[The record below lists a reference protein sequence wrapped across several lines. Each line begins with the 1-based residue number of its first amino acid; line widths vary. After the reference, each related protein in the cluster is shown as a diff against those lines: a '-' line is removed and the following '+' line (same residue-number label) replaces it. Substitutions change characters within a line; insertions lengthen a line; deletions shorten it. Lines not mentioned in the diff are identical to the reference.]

1 MTVDDRRPE
10 RSDCGHDAAAYVLGA
25 LESEQ
30 AIAFRRHMVGCV
42 VCRDEVA
49 ALQGVA
55 DALPMA
61 APQMAAP
68 PSVKRRL
75 IAEVRADVKRRRR
88 PPDRRW
94 TRVRPAWP
102 ALGRPAMA
110 AGALLAAIALALGA
124 FELGSGSSRPQ
135 LVRATV
141 VGGTGSAVLRL
152 SNGHAELAMQHIPAP
167 PSGLIYEVWLKRGT
181 QPPSPTSALFDVTR
195 SGAGAVDVPGD
206 LHGVSEVL
214 VTPEPLGGSLVPTRA
229 PVIVAP
235 LSRQ

>member
-10 RSDCGHDAAAYVLGA
+10 WSDCGHDAAAYALGA
-25 LESEQ
+25 LESEE

-49 ALQGVA
+49 ALRGVA

-68 PSVKRRL
+68 RSVKRRL
-75 IAEVRADVKRRRR
+75 MTEVRADAKRRRR
-88 PPDRRW
+88 AAGRRW
-94 TRVRPAWP
+94 TRVRPVWP
-102 ALGRPAMA
+102 AHGRPAMA
-110 AGALLAAIALALGA
+110 AGALLAAIALAVGA
-124 FELGSGSSRPQ
+124 VELGSGSGPQ

-141 VGGTGSAVLRL
+141 VGGTGTAVLRL
-152 SNGHAELAMQHIPAP
+152 SGGHAELAMQRIPAP
-167 PSGLIYEVWLKRGT
+167 PPGRIYEVWLKRGT
-181 QPPSPTSALFDVTR
+181 QAPSPTSALFDVTR

>member
-25 LESEQ
+25 LESEE
-30 AIAFRRHMVGCV
+30 ATAFRRHMVGCV

-61 APQMAAP
+61 APRTGAP
-68 PSVKRRL
+68 PSIKRRL
-75 IAEVRADVKRRRR
+75 MTEVRADAKRRRR
-88 PPDRRW
+88 APDRRW
-94 TRVRPAWP
+94 TRARPVWP

-110 AGALLAAIALALGA
+110 AGALLAAFALALGA
-124 FELGSGSSRPQ
+124 FELGSGSSPPQ

-141 VGGTGSAVLRL
+141 VGGTGNAVLRL
-152 SNGHAELAMQHIPAP
+152 SGGHAELAMEHIPAP
-167 PSGLIYEVWLKRGT
+167 PPGRIYEVWVKRGT

-195 SGAGAVDVPGD
+195 SGAGAVDVPGN

-229 PVIVAP
+229 PVIVAQI
-235 LSRQ
+235 SRQ